1 MTGHRLGIGSKPLA
15 TNFLELKLVVTLAQA
30 LFVVVE
36 GNSRCHENGD
46 DGGYDLSLKRRCYYT
61 TRPCH
66 NVASF
71 SRSFQRLTR
80 IESGQ
85 TILSKYQHGRCSAY
99 M

>member
-46 DGGYDLSLKRRCYYT
+46 DGGYDLSLKRRC
-61 TRPCH
+61 
-66 NVASF
+66 
-71 SRSFQRLTR
+71 
-80 IESGQ
+80 
-85 TILSKYQHGRCSAY
+85 TILRGHVTTSLPFPGAFND
-99 M
+99 